1 MRSIVQQIRC
11 PGPTVPRPRPGLTGA
26 ASLLAAALVLAL
38 PTAAWAQAP
47 GSPDDLPPLARA
59 VLDSAVVITLDELPG
74 APLGLDRARELARQG
89 ATAVRIA
96 QAAADAARGALRRE
110 QGTYDPDIFGEAS
123 HRDRDT
129 PAASFFSGA
138 DVLETTET
146 RGEAGVRWRAPLGT
160 RLSAS
165 LNAVRQKTNS
175 DFALLQPQYDAFG
188 ELRVTQPLLDG
199 LGAGERGDLTA
210 AERRLEAAEAR
221 LADARLATDAAVEV
235 GYWALHAAGRDFAVQ
250 RLIAERAEA
259 LLEQAR
265 TRQRAGLVG
274 PADVASA
281 RVFLAEQRQALLD
294 AREALGTAS
303 DQLAALI
310 GARPDDPDQLYRA
323 TSEPPA
329 DFPVPPADTLVAAA
343 SEHNQQLQA
352 LAREVDATMAEH
364 ARARRNTLP
373 TLDVFGALGGTGLS
387 GTPQEIEFGGQTY
400 TTSVRGDVGE
410 AVSQVVQAEYP
421 TWQVG
426 LSFAVPLGNR
436 ADAGEA
442 DRLAAETVRA
452 EQQLEA
458 ARRDLEAQ
466 VRGAR
471 RALANG
477 RERLAAARS
486 GVEAATEQVRIG
498 ILDYENGRTSAFEL
512 VRLAGDLAAS
522 QQRYSRALVRTA
534 RAAAV
539 LRQLTGGAYP
549 GEETNP

>member
-1 MRSIVQQIRC
+1 MRSIVQQIPC
-11 PGPTVPRPRPGLTGA
+11 VGPAPSSGPGWPTGA
-26 ASLLAAALVLAL
+26 ALAMTVALGLIMPGALGAREAA
-38 PTAAWAQAP
+38 
-47 GSPDDLPPLARA
+47 DREDLPPLARA
-59 VLDSAVVITLDELPG
+59 VLDSAVAITLDELPG
-74 APLGLDRARELARQG
+74 APLGLDEARALARQG
-89 ATAVRIA
+89 ATALRIA
-96 QAAADAARGALRRE
+96 RAAADAARGAVRRE
-110 QGTYDPDIFGEAS
+110 QGTYDPEIFGEGS
-123 HRDRDT
+123 HRRADAPT
-129 PAASFFSGA
+129 ASFFSGA

-146 RGEAGVRWRAPLGT
+146 RGEAGIRWRAPLGT

-165 LNAVRQKTNS
+165 LNAIRLETNS
-175 DFALLQPQYDAFG
+175 GFTLLQPQYDAFG

-199 LGAGERGDLTA
+199 FGAGERGDLTA
-210 AERRLEAAEAR
+210 AARRLEAAEAR

-235 GYWALHAAGRDFAVQ
+235 SYWTLHAAGRDFAVQ

-259 LLEQAR
+259 LLDQAQ
-265 TRQRAGLVG
+265 TRRRAGLVG

-294 AREALGTAS
+294 AREALGAAS
-303 DQLAALI
+303 DQLAALL
-310 GARPDDPDQLYRA
+310 GTRPADPDQLYRA
-323 TSEPPA
+323 ASEPPS
-329 DFPVPPADTLVAAA
+329 DFPVPPADTLVEAANA
-343 SEHNQQLQA
+343 HNQQLHA
-352 LAREVDATMAEH
+352 LAREVDAVVAQH
-364 ARARRNTLP
+364 AQARRNTLP
-373 TLDVFGALGGTGLS
+373 SLDVFGALGGTGLS
-387 GTPQEIEFGGQTY
+387 GTPQEIEFGGETF
-400 TTSVRGDVGE
+400 TTSVSGDVGE
-410 AVSQVVQAEYP
+410 AISQVVQYDYP
-421 TWQVG
+421 TWQLG
-426 LSFAVPLGNR
+426 LSFAVPLGGR
-436 ADAGEA
+436 ADGGEV

-458 ARRDLEAQ
+458 ARRDLEAE

-512 VRLAGDLAAS
+512 VRLSGDLAAS

-549 GEETNP
+549 DEETSP